1 MSNNNYYGVKLLS
14 EGLLS
19 GDLSFQEDGIE
30 WKGKNNG
37 KLFTTSKDDI
47 SGAEWLPQG
56 NSAQLR
62 LKLSNGKLS
71 KLCAFR
77 NTDKNS
83 VSELLKNLY
92 DVDLEGIEFSTKGLN
107 FGTIDLEEG
116 NNFSMKSSD
125 ANISMVEFPLTD
137 IAMCALPNPQE
148 IELQFHEDDTVERTH
163 ETLVEM
169 RLRVPDG
176 LDITAEDLHKR
187 IRRLAK
193 IDTNT
198 SYIIADFDE
207 ITFTIPRGRYS
218 IEMYST
224 FFRMHG
230 SSYDYKIVYKHIQNF
245 VILPKPDMNAI
256 EFVIS
261 LNTPIRQGQ
270 QQYHHLV
277 IHIPTSK
284 VEMVNLKLSEKEIV
298 EKYGAGR
305 LNPSMSGSM
314 YFLLPKIFRTIA
326 KRRVLVPGNFKSF
339 DSACCVQAAFK
350 NSRGY
355 LYPFENRMYF
365 ITKPPK
371 HILYDKIDYLEFQ
384 RYTGTH
390 TGASHS
396 FDILV
401 QLLAASG
408 DAKSYT
414 FTAIE
419 RKEYPALVKFF
430 KSHKLRLR
438 GLVDTNK
445 RKRYDEGS
453 DDGSIGAASV
463 SGDSDESPDEDFNGG
478 GGGDAA
484 SDDDDSDDSGDSDG
498 EVDDEDNSDAEDRPK
513 KKTKTDSE

>member
-1 MSNNNYYGVKLLS
+1 MSNNNYYGIKLLS
-14 EGLLS
+14 EGLLR
-19 GDLSFQEDGIE
+19 GDVTFQEDGVK
-30 WKGKNNG
+30 WKGNTG
-37 KLFTTSKDDI
+37 KLVITSKDDI
-47 SGAEWLPQG
+47 TGAEWLPQG
-56 NSAQLR
+56 NTAQLR
-62 LKLSNGKLS
+62 LQLSNGKLS

-83 VSELLKNLY
+83 IGDLLKNLY
-92 DVDLEGIEFSTKGLN
+92 NVELGGVEFSTKGVN
-107 FGTIDLEEG
+107 FGSIDLEQG
-116 NNFSMKSSD
+116 NSFTMKSSD
-125 ANISMVEFPLTD
+125 TNTTMVEFPLTD
-137 IAMCALPNPQE
+137 IAMCALPNTQE

-169 RLRVPDG
+169 RLRIPDG

-198 SYIIADFDE
+198 SFIIADFDE

-245 VILPKPDMNAI
+245 VILPKPDMNSV

-261 LNTPIRQGQ
+261 LNTPIRQGK

-284 VEMVNLKLSEKEIV
+284 VEMVNMKLSEEEIT

-326 KRRVLVPGNFKSF
+326 RRRVLVPGNFKSF
-339 DSACCVQAAFK
+339 DSSCCIQTAFK

-365 ITKPPK
+365 ITKPPL
-371 HILYDKIDYLEFQ
+371 HIMYDKIDYIEFQ
-384 RYTGTH
+384 RYTGTF

-396 FDILV
+396 FDIVV
-401 QLLAASG
+401 QLSGASG

-419 RKEYPALVKFF
+419 RKEYPALSRFF

-438 GLVDTNK
+438 GLVETNK

-453 DDGSIGAASV
+453 DGDSIAAASI
-463 SGDSDESPDEDFNGG
+463 SGDDDESPGI
-478 GGGDAA
+478 
-484 SDDDDSDDSGDSDG
+484 
-498 EVDDEDNSDAEDRPK
+498 
-513 KKTKTDSE
+513 